1 MTTLDSY
8 LVDRYIGY
16 LGAAKGYSVNTQRA
30 YSNDIGELVNFLHDV
45 GRVQSEEITLDDL
58 RDWLYRVSEA
68 GAAKSTMVRKSASVR
83 SFCNWLYRQG
93 HHATDLG
100 LRLKSPKTSRT
111 LPKVV
116 SRESLQAIFE
126 QLERGAATGDA
137 NRLLERLVIELLYAS
152 GMRVSELV
160 GLNTSDID
168 YSRQLLMVT
177 GKGNK
182 QRMVPYGEPAA
193 KALADYIR
201 LGRTKLA
208 NENSGA
214 ALLLNQK
221 GTRIGVRQIYGIVAG
236 LLAETPTG
244 QAGPHTLR
252 HTAATHLLDGGAD
265 LRAVQELLGHANL
278 GTTQIYT
285 HVSIERLRQGYENA
299 HPRA

>member
-1 MTTLDSY
+1 MTGLDAY
-8 LVDRYIGY
+8 LLDRFISQ
-16 LGAAKGYSVNTQRA
+16 LGTAKGYSPNTQRA
-30 YSNDIGELVNFLHDV
+30 YANDLGELLSFLKEL
-45 GRVQSEEITLDDL
+45 GRESTDAIELDDL

-68 GAAKSTMVRKSASVR
+68 GAAKSTLVRKSASVR

-93 HHATDLG
+93 LHQTDLG
-100 LRLKSPKTSRT
+100 LRLKSPKSART

-116 SRESLQAIFE
+116 SRESLNLIFE
-126 QLERGAATGDA
+126 QLEMGAASQDPS
-137 NRLLERLVIELLYAS
+137 RLLDRLIVELLYAT
-152 GMRVSELV
+152 GMRVSELA
-160 GLNTSDID
+160 GLNTQDVD

-193 KALADYIR
+193 RALADWMR
-201 LGRTKLA
+201 LGRNNLLTEK
-208 NENSGA
+208 SGN

-221 GTRIGVRQIYGIVAG
+221 GVRIGVRQIYALVAG
-236 LLAETPTG
+236 LLADTPTG

>member
-1 MTTLDSY
+1 MTALDKY
-8 LVDRYIGY
+8 LVDRYINQ

-30 YSNDIGELVNFLHDV
+30 YANDIGELLSFLNQQ
-45 GRVQSEEITLDDL
+45 GRQQTEDITLDDL

-68 GAAKSTMVRKSASVR
+68 GAAKSTLVRKSASVR
-83 SFCNWLYRQG
+83 SFSTWIYRQG
-93 HHATDLG
+93 FHSIDLG

-116 SRESLQAIFE
+116 SRQSLDTIFE
-126 QLERGAATGDA
+126 QLDRGAASGDPHK
-137 NRLLERLVIELLYAS
+137 LLDRLVVELLYAT

-160 GLNTSDID
+160 GLNTQDID

-193 KALADYIR
+193 QALADYVR
-201 LGRTKLA
+201 LGRTKLQT
-208 NENSGA
+208 ERSGS
-214 ALLLNQK
+214 ALFLSQK
-221 GTRIGVRQIYGIVAG
+221 GSRIGVRQVYGLVAN
-236 LLAETPTG
+236 LLRDTPTG

>member
-1 MTTLDSY
+1 MTALDKY
-8 LVDRYIGY
+8 LVERYIGY
-16 LGAAKGYSVNTQRA
+16 LGAAKGYSANTQRA
-30 YSNDIGELVNFLHDV
+30 YGVDIGELISFLSGLDRKET
-45 GRVQSEEITLDDL
+45 GEITLDDL
-58 RDWLYRVSEA
+58 RDFLYRVSES
-68 GAAKSTMVRKSASVR
+68 GAAKSTLVRKSASVR
-83 SFCNWLYRQG
+83 GFCNWLYRQG
-93 HHATDLG
+93 LHSTDLG

-116 SRESLQAIFE
+116 SRTSLQDIFD
-126 QLERGAATGDA
+126 QLERSAATRDP
-137 NRLLERLVIELLYAS
+137 NKLLDRLVVELLYAT

-160 GLNTSDID
+160 GLNVSDVD

-193 KALADYIR
+193 KALADWMR
-201 LGRTKLA
+201 NGRTKL
-208 NENSGA
+208 ENDKSNG

-221 GTRIGVRQIYGIVAG
+221 GARIGVRQVYGLVAG
-236 LLAETPTG
+236 LLADTPTG

>member
-1 MTTLDSY
+1 MTALDSY
-8 LVDRYIGY
+8 LVDRFVSY

-30 YSNDIGELVNFLHDV
+30 YQNDIGEFVSFMRDAS
-45 GRVQSEEITLDDL
+45 RDQTEEITLDDL
-58 RDWLYRVSEA
+58 RDWLYKISEA
-68 GAAKSTMVRKSASVR
+68 GVAKSTLVRKSASVR
-83 SFCNWLYRQG
+83 TFSNWLYRQG
-93 HHATDLG
+93 FHSTDLG
-100 LRLKSPKTSRT
+100 LRLKSPKTSRS

-116 SRESLQAIFE
+116 SRESLAEIFE
-126 QLERGAATGDA
+126 QLNRGAATGDP
-137 NRLLERLVIELLYAS
+137 NKLLDRLIIELLYAT

-160 GLNTSDID
+160 GLNTGDVD

-193 KALADYIR
+193 KALADWMR
-201 LGRTKLA
+201 LGRGKL
-208 NENSGA
+208 ENGKSGA

-221 GTRIGVRQIYGIVAG
+221 GSRIGVRQVYGLVAG